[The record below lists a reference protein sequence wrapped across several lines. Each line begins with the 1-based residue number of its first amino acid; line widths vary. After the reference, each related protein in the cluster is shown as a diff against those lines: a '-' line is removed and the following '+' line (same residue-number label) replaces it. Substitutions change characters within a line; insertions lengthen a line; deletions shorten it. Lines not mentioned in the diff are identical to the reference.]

1 MEIVLLGFNLECII
15 VQVFITKLVSYCSSN
30 FDVEAIRKATDCF
43 TSDYKPNVD
52 LNHFSF
58 SKTNSLLNVG
68 YNSDFLNSFNGFLS
82 HERSMYK

>member
-1 MEIVLLGFNLECII
+1 MECII
-15 VQVFITKLVSYCSSN
+15 VLVFITKLVSYYSSN
-30 FDVEAIRKATDCF
+30 FDVEAIRKAVNANDCF
-43 TSDYKPNVD
+43 TFDYKPKVD